1 MAKSSDGTSKLRIGV
16 IGVGHMGTYHVNVIR
31 QIPAAVLAGV
41 YDASQ
46 EQAALTASRYETK
59 AFPSVDALLDE
70 ADAVIV
76 AVPTEHHHRVSLA
89 ALSRGIHVLVE
100 KPMTRTVEE
109 ARELVAEAAKRS
121 LILQVG
127 HVERFNGA
135 VQELRRIITKPRL
148 IEAHRLG
155 PNTGRIRDV
164 GVVLDLMIHDI
175 DIVLNLV
182 NRAPKRVSASGAKV
196 VSAYEDVA
204 SVVIDFDG
212 CIASITASRITQE
225 KLRTL
230 SISEDNAYFL
240 LDYAT
245 QEMEIHRQASSES
258 KVSVIEGIHYRQ
270 ESTIERVFI
279 HRDNQLKLEIEHFIA
294 CIRGAAKPLVNV
306 ENDVRTLEI
315 TREILQQIGTG
326 GANG

>member
-1 MAKSSDGTSKLRIGV
+1 MKMNTGDEGKLRIGV

-31 QIPAAVLAGV
+31 QISSVELAGV
-41 YDASQ
+41 YDANTAH
-46 EQAALTASRYETK
+46 AAATAARYETNSY
-59 AFPSVDALLDE
+59 PSVDELFSN

-76 AVPTEHHHRVSLA
+76 AVPTEYHHQVSLA
-89 ALSRGIHVLVE
+89 ALSRGLHVLVE

-182 NRAPKRVSASGAKV
+182 DRSPKRVSASGVKV
-196 VSAYEDVA
+196 LGAHEDVA

-240 LDYAT
+240 LNYTT

-258 KVSVIEGIHYRQ
+258 KVSVREGIHYRQ

-294 CIRGAAKPLVNV
+294 CIRGECKPLVNV

-315 TREILQQIGTG
+315 TRDILAQMGTG
-326 GANG
+326 A